1 MEPRTTHRRVR
12 WTHILGIMLLLNGMS
27 AAATLPVER
36 QFPAPGDW
44 AEGMTFVGADLWIWD
59 IDLPNLFYVVDPD
72 TGAVKASY
80 PSPPTGGTTG
90 LAYDGVSLWGVS
102 AYGGHFP
109 FMAKFSPIDGSVISY
124 YDVPIGSPQGITYDG
139 QYLWV
144 CGNEDGSS
152 RIISLDPIT
161 MQPVREFVLPVR
173 SPRDL
178 AWDGVNLWMGASDW
192 LGPGMG
198 WREHILQ
205 IDPLTGD
212 VLGDFDVPG
221 GVAIGLAWDNGLLY
235 VSDLTRDTIF
245 VLRVPEPASITLL
258 CAAMAF
264 LKFGPVRREARSVSL
279 LKEQVQ

>member
-12 WTHILGIMLLLNGMS
+12 WTHILGIMLLLDGMS
-27 AAATLPVER
+27 AAATLPIER
-36 QFPAPGDW
+36 QFPAPD
-44 AEGMTFVGADLWIWD
+44 EMSDGMAIVGSDLWVWGV
-59 IDLPNLFYVVDPD
+59 DLPHTFYVLDPEG
-72 TGAVKASY
+72 GAVKASY

-102 AYGGHFP
+102 AYGAYLP

-124 YDVPIGSPQGITYDG
+124 YDVPIRNPEGITYDG

-144 CGNEDGSS
+144 SGNTFDDS
-152 RIISLDPIT
+152 RIVALDPLT
-161 MQPVREFVLPVR
+161 MQPVRELILPVQ

-178 AWDGVNLWMGASDW
+178 AWDGMSLWMGASDW
-192 LGPGMG
+192 LGLGMG

-221 GVAIGLAWDNGLLY
+221 GVAIGLAWDHGLLY

-245 VLRVPEPASITLL
+245 VLRVPEPASVLYFIVSGIVATLL
-258 CAAMAF
+258 RFRDRFAQGSF
-264 LKFGPVRREARSVSL
+264 VLQE
-279 LKEQVQ
+279 